1 MADTAPG
8 TAPLS
13 DNRIAPRGVLPR
25 GTQTWLMVG
34 LALGILGIIVFAGH
48 PEPAKRTA
56 TAATPAA
63 LAPQTDRL
71 RDYQDRLRLLDE
83 RARQQ
88 LATEPRQSVMP
99 QPAYD
104 QPTGAAPA
112 PDPVEAD
119 RKRRE
124 YESLFS
130 SNVVMSRRAGAD
142 RLTAGTES
150 QAPTLRS
157 TGAPLTDPSAATPP
171 SLDDVAGAVV
181 RATTRYA
188 PPTAALGGNPGAAP
202 TPIATTT

>member
-25 GTQTWLMVG
+25 GTQTWLMVA

-48 PEPAKRTA
+48 PEPTPRTA
-56 TAATPAA
+56 SAAPPAA
-63 LAPQTDRL
+63 LAPQPDRL
-71 RDYQDRLRLLDE
+71 RDYQDRLRALDE
-83 RARQQ
+83 RARLQ
-88 LATEPRQSVMP
+88 AVTEPRAAMP

-104 QPTGAAPA
+104 QTTGASPA
-112 PDPVEAD
+112 PDHVEAD

-142 RLTAGTES
+142 
-150 QAPTLRS
+150 
-157 TGAPLTDPSAATPP
+157 
-171 SLDDVAGAVV
+171 
-181 RATTRYA
+181 
-188 PPTAALGGNPGAAP
+188 
-202 TPIATTT
+202 

>member
-13 DNRIAPRGVLPR
+13 DNRLAPRGVLPR

-34 LALGILGIIVFAGH
+34 LAPGMRGNIVFAGH

-56 TAATPAA
+56 SAATPAA

-71 RDYQDRLRLLDE
+71 RDYQDRLRVLDE

-88 LATEPRQSVMP
+88 LATEPRQPVMP

-130 SNVVMSRRAGAD
+130 SNVVISRRPGAD
-142 RLTAGTES
+142 RLTTGTES
-150 QAPTLRS
+150 AAPTLRT
-157 TGAPLTDPSAATPP
+157 TGTPLTEPPAATPP
-171 SLDDVAGAVV
+171 NLDEVANAVV

-188 PPTAALGGNPGAAP
+188 PPTAALTGMP
-202 TPIATTT
+202 